1 MSLMNTYL
9 SSVKKK
15 SARGMPTFYRRG
27 NVALRP
33 TEGERHGPAPLL
45 AGVGLLLSVLLICAP
60 RDAHA
65 VDHDAGVWLV
75 NQVEVPL
82 GERLSVHGMLQNR
95 WSDEIER
102 YERTLVRPWVS
113 YSWPGRGHVAL
124 GYDLHEFEQPDRW
137 EQRAWQRV
145 AMQHPLERFR
155 LLAHVWL
162 EERFF
167 QNTNDVAVRARF
179 NAGAA
184 VDLGHNFSATVRNE
198 LFFDLNG
205 TSRIRNAGL
214 GENQFVLAVSRK
226 LPGHLVFELGYLQQ
240 YLDRRGNA
248 DVFNHF
254 IMTGFSWRA
263 PQLADWL

>member
-1 MSLMNTYL
+1 MSVMNIYP
-9 SSVKKK
+9 SNVRKRN
-15 SARGMPTFYRRG
+15 AGGMPAFYRWRNG
-27 NVALRP
+27 ALRP
-33 TEGERHGPAPLL
+33 TTGERHWLAPLL
-45 AGVGLLLSVLLICAP
+45 AGVGLVLSALLVCAP

-124 GYDLHEFEQPDRW
+124 GYDLHEFEQPDSW
-137 EQRAWQRV
+137 EHRAWQRV
-145 AMQHPLERFR
+145 ALQHPIERFR
-155 LLAHVWL
+155 LLAHVWV

-179 NAGAA
+179 NAGAS
-184 VDLGHNFSATVRNE
+184 VDLGQDFSATLRNE

-214 GENQFVLAVSRK
+214 GENQFVFALSRK

-263 PQLADWL
+263 PQLADWF